1 MAIPPVV
8 STPRALALW
17 ASLRQLGCMNIP
29 RRLHDRSIFMKPIAF
44 LLLACTSRGTAAT
57 PTSYDQTDTALA
69 RCLDDPG
76 NASTAGQTECQA
88 GATRAWDRRMNAA
101 YATLIKCLPA
111 EAGQRLRLSQ
121 RAWLAFR
128 DADAQAQT
136 AFYATRQGTMY
147 VPMQAS
153 SETVVTRDRAVQ
165 LEARVRIFA
174 IEP

>member
-1 MAIPPVV
+1 MD
-8 STPRALALW
+8 
-17 ASLRQLGCMNIP
+17 IP
-29 RRLHDRSIFMKPIAF
+29 RRLHDRSISMKPIAF
-44 LLLACTSRGTAAT
+44 LLLACTSPGTAAT